1 MNESRTGSG
10 HEDRPLAAVTGAS
23 SGIGLELAKQFAE
36 HGFDLVVNAEDD
48 DIQQVADTLRR
59 DGTDVRVVQADLRDP
74 AAVEELHAAIRAV
87 GRPLAA
93 IALNAGVGQG
103 GAFVVDTEL
112 KYTDVTLTSLMPGPT
127 DTEFFDRAD
136 MLDTKVGQAKKDDPA
151 QVARQGFDSLM
162 AGESRVVGGGLKTKV
177 QEAAGKVMPDKAKAA
192 MHRGMA
198 EPGTGE

>member
-1 MNESRTGSG
+1 MAPVDMGTARHERIQDRQRT
-10 HEDRPLAAVTGAS
+10 
-23 SGIGLELAKQFAE
+23 
-36 HGFDLVVNAEDD
+36 
-48 DIQQVADTLRR
+48 RR
-59 DGTDVRVVQADLRDP
+59 QADLRDP

>member
-1 MNESRTGSG
+1 
-10 HEDRPLAAVTGAS
+10 
-23 SGIGLELAKQFAE
+23 
-36 HGFDLVVNAEDD
+36 
-48 DIQQVADTLRR
+48 
-59 DGTDVRVVQADLRDP
+59 
-74 AAVEELHAAIRAV
+74 
-87 GRPLAA
+87 
-93 IALNAGVGQG
+93 
-103 GAFVVDTEL
+103 
-112 KYTDVTLTSLMPGPT
+112 MPGPT

>member
-1 MNESRTGSG
+1 MSPESEGQKTRRLREATQTAADVTATAYAVDGSIDVEQRLRDEFAAVGIELSDESRTGSG
-10 HEDRPLAAVTGAS
+10 HEDGPTCVTRPRWRSCMRPSEPT
-23 SGIGLELAKQFAE
+23 
-36 HGFDLVVNAEDD
+36 DD
-48 DIQQVADTLRR
+48 RWPRSPSTPEWDR
-59 DGTDVRVVQADLRDP
+59 D
-74 AAVEELHAAIRAV
+74 
-87 GRPLAA
+87 
-93 IALNAGVGQG
+93 